1 MKTLGHIT
9 LFTIMVVSAFLTAFL
24 GVHVLLSIAVLYSL
38 PFISTLSFSQAYG
51 FWITVNL
58 LKYTFKKEKEEK
70 SSKNPYLVAFT
81 RIATVAFA
89 YLAFWGVASVVFNFL
104 N

>member
-9 LFTIMVVSAFLTAFL
+9 LFTILLVSAFLTAFL

-38 PFISTLSFSQAYG
+38 PFISTLTFSQAYG
-51 FWITVNL
+51 FWITTSL
-58 LKYTFKKEKEEK
+58 LKYTLKKEKEEK
-70 SSKNPYLVAFT
+70 SSENIYVVAFT
-81 RIATVAFA
+81 NMATVAFA
-89 YLAFWGVASVVFNFL
+89 YLAFWGIASVIFNIL